1 MLRRHRKRRRWSQ
14 ETLAFEANMDR
25 NHVSLIELGRKS
37 PSVRMLFRLCTA
49 LGVSASDLLK
59 EVDKEMHINRNR

>member
-1 MLRRHRKRRRWSQ
+1 
-14 ETLAFEANMDR
+14 MDR